1 MKTGYS
7 KLCITPPTGTVMCGY
22 YEKRR
27 SKGVLD
33 DLYATAVSFDD
44 GNKKALILAV
54 DVCLLTF
61 KQSLRLKESIS
72 AATGIDATSIFI
84 NCSHTHT
91 GPTIEE
97 DLDGELT
104 LAEYD
109 TVFFALLEKVAVQ
122 SFADMRE
129 SVFSIGTGSAE
140 GISFPRRY
148 RMRNGN
154 VQTNPGV
161 ENPNILHPLGT
172 ANSTV
177 KFLKIQRENADT
189 LVLVNFGTHADSV
202 GGEYISGDWPN
213 FVCETVEAVFGDT
226 KCIFLTGTQGDVNHI
241 NVSPTAGERKGLEY
255 ESFDGVP
262 RGYAHAK
269 YMGRKVA
276 AAVIAGLDKTEPISC
291 DTIFYQEQTVTIP
304 ANKENHRLDEAKE
317 IVKIHAEGRDSE
329 LPYEKME
336 LTTVVA
342 EANRICELAN
352 GPDEFP
358 FTLGVLKLGD
368 FVMAALPGECFVE
381 IGRRIEATYEGK
393 HMMVCCL
400 TNGGDSYFPTSS
412 AYDEGGYEART
423 SILKKGGDDIVVAG
437 MKSLMSALK

>member
-1 MKTGYS
+1 VNNPQILEPVGQ
-7 KLCITPPTGTVMCGY
+7 VD
-22 YEKRR
+22 ERVH
-27 SKGVLD
+27 VLR
-33 DLYATAVSFDD
+33 FDRQD
-44 GNKKALILAV
+44 A
-54 DVCLLTF
+54 
-61 KQSLRLKESIS
+61 ES
-72 AATGIDATSIFI
+72 
-84 NCSHTHT
+84 
-91 GPTIEE
+91 
-97 DLDGELT
+97 
-104 LAEYD
+104 
-109 TVFFALLEKVAVQ
+109 
-122 SFADMRE
+122 
-129 SVFSIGTGSAE
+129 
-140 GISFPRRY
+140 
-148 RMRNGN
+148 
-154 VQTNPGV
+154 
-161 ENPNILHPLGT
+161 
-172 ANSTV
+172 
-177 KFLKIQRENADT
+177 
-189 LVLVNFGTHADSV
+189 LVLVNFGNHADTV
-202 GGEYISGDWPN
+202 GGSKLSADWPG
-213 FVCETVEAVFGDT
+213 FVRQTVEKALDNT
-226 KCIFLTGTQGDVNHI
+226 KCIFFNGVQGDVNHI

-255 ESFDGVP
+255 DDSFDGVP

-437 MKSLMSALK
+437 MKSLMNALKES